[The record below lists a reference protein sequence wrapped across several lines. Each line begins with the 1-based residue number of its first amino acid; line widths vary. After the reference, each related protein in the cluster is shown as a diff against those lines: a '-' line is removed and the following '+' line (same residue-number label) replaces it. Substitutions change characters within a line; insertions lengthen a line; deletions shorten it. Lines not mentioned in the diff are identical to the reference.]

1 MSDHNWEA
9 VIGLEVHAQLKTRT
23 KTFCRCSTH
32 FGDDPNSNVC
42 PVCLGLPGALPVL
55 NREAVTMAVKAALA
69 FGATVHQQ
77 SIFARKNYFYP
88 DLPKGYQISQYEK
101 PFSTGGAVDARLE
114 DGTTKAIRL
123 TRIHLEEDAGKSLH
137 TITEAGTAVDLNR
150 CGTPLIEIVSE
161 PDIRSAAEA
170 YAFLYRLRQT
180 LLYLEV
186 CDGNMEEGSLR
197 CDANISV
204 RKRGAK
210 ELGTRTEV
218 KNLNSFRGVE
228 RAINFEVERQI
239 SVLESGGQVDQETLL
254 WDADRQVVRSMRTKE
269 EANDYR
275 YFPDPDLL
283 PLVIDSVW
291 IDDIRALL
299 PELPGAREKRFV
311 EQYGL
316 PEYDA
321 NVLTAT
327 KEVADYFEETVKLAQ
342 ATEPKKVSNWIM
354 SEVLAVL
361 GEKNIEITEF
371 EVKPDRLAGLFELIN
386 KGTISGKIAKK
397 VFDEMTRT
405 EATAEEIV
413 EKLGLVQ
420 ISDEGSL
427 KALVDK
433 VIENNPEQ
441 VEEYKSGREKVFGY
455 FVGQVMRETRGKANP
470 QIVNDLLRKA
480 LS

>member
-1 MSDHNWEA
+1 MSDHAWEA

-32 FGDDPNSNVC
+32 FGDEPNSNVC

-69 FGATVHQQ
+69 FGATVNEQ

-123 TRIHLEEDAGKSLH
+123 TRIHMEEDAGKSLH
-137 TITEAGTAVDLNR
+137 AITEAGTAVDLNR

-170 YAFLYRLRQT
+170 YAYLYRLRQT
-180 LLYLEV
+180 LLYLGV

-239 SVLESGGQVDQETLL
+239 SVLESGGQVNQETLL
-254 WDADRQVVRSMRTKE
+254 WDAERQAVRSMRSKE

-283 PLVIDSVW
+283 PLVIDRAW
-291 IDDIRALL
+291 IEESRASLC
-299 PELPGAREKRFV
+299 ELPAAREIRFV
-311 EQYGL
+311 EQYRL
-316 PEYDA
+316 PKYDA
-321 NVLTAT
+321 NVLTAA
-327 KEVADYFEETVKLAQ
+327 KEVADYFEQTVELART
-342 ATEPKKVSNWIM
+342 TEPKKVSNWIM

-361 GEKNIEITEF
+361 GDKNIEITAFKVTPE
-371 EVKPDRLAGLFELIN
+371 RLAGLFELID

-405 EATAEEIV
+405 ESTAEEIV

-420 ISDEGSL
+420 ISDEDAL

-433 VIENNPEQ
+433 VVSNSPKQ
-441 VEEYKSGREKVFGY
+441 VEEYKSGKEKVFGY

-470 QIVNDLLRKA
+470 QIVNELLRKV
-480 LS
+480 LK

>member
-1 MSDHNWEA
+1 MNDHAWEA

-69 FGATVHQQ
+69 FGAIVHQQ

-101 PFSTGGAVDARLE
+101 PFSTGGTVDARLE

-123 TRIHLEEDAGKSLH
+123 IRIHLEEDAGKSLH
-137 TITEAGTAVDLNR
+137 AITEAGTAVDLNR

-204 RKRGAK
+204 RKKGTK
-210 ELGTRTEV
+210 EFGTRTEV

-254 WDADRQVVRSMRTKE
+254 WDADRQVVRSMRSKE

-283 PLVIDSVW
+283 PMVIDSAW
-291 IDDIRALL
+291 IDDIRASL

-327 KEVADYFEETVKLAQ
+327 KEVADYFEETVELAQ

-371 EVKPDRLAGLFELIN
+371 KVKPDRLAGLFELIN

-397 VFDEMTRT
+397 VFDEMTKT

-420 ISDEGSL
+420 ISDEGAL
-427 KALVDK
+427 KTLVDK
-433 VIENNPEQ
+433 VIENNPKQ
-441 VEEYKSGREKVFGY
+441 VKEYRSGREKVFGY
-455 FVGQVMRETRGKANP
+455 FVGQVMRQTRGKANP
-470 QIVNDLLRKA
+470 QVVNELLRKA

>member
-1 MSDHNWEA
+1 MSDHAWEA

-32 FGDDPNSNVC
+32 FGDEPNSNVC

-69 FGATVHQQ
+69 FGATVNEQ

-101 PFSTGGAVDARLE
+101 SFSSGGAVDARLE

-123 TRIHLEEDAGKSLH
+123 TRIHMEEDAGKSLH
-137 TITEAGTAVDLNR
+137 VITEAGTAVDLNR

-161 PDIRSAAEA
+161 PDIRSAEEA
-170 YAFLYRLRQT
+170 YAYLYRLRQT

-204 RKRGAK
+204 RKTGAK

-228 RAINFEVERQI
+228 RAINFEIERQI
-239 SVLESGGQVDQETLL
+239 SVLESDGQVNQETLL
-254 WDADRQVVRSMRTKE
+254 WDAERQVVRSMRSKE

-283 PLVIDSVW
+283 PLVIDRAW
-291 IDDIRALL
+291 IEEIRASLCEF
-299 PELPGAREKRFV
+299 PAAREKRFV
-311 EQYGL
+311 EQYSL

-321 NVLTAT
+321 NVLTAA
-327 KEVADYFEETVKLAQ
+327 KEVADYFEQTVKLAR

-361 GEKNIEITEF
+361 GEKNIEITAF
-371 EVKPDRLAGLFELIN
+371 EVTPERLAGLFELID

-420 ISDEGSL
+420 ISDEDAL

-433 VIENNPEQ
+433 VVSNSPKQ
-441 VEEYKSGREKVFGY
+441 VEEYKSGKEKVFGY

-470 QIVNDLLRKA
+470 QIVNELLRKV
-480 LS
+480 LK

>member
-1 MSDHNWEA
+1 MSDHAWEA

-32 FGDDPNSNVC
+32 FGDEPNSNVC

-69 FGATVHQQ
+69 FGATVNEQ

-101 PFSTGGAVDARLE
+101 PFSSGGAVDARLE

-123 TRIHLEEDAGKSLH
+123 TRIHMEEDAGKSLH
-137 TITEAGTAVDLNR
+137 VITEAGTAVDLNR

-161 PDIRSAAEA
+161 PDIRSAEEA
-170 YAFLYRLRQT
+170 YAYLYRLRQT

-204 RKRGAK
+204 RKTGAK

-228 RAINFEVERQI
+228 RAINFEIERQI
-239 SVLESGGQVDQETLL
+239 SVLESGGQVNQETLL
-254 WDADRQVVRSMRTKE
+254 WDAERQVVRSMRSKE

-283 PLVIDSVW
+283 PLVIDRAW
-291 IDDIRALL
+291 IEEIRASLCEF
-299 PELPGAREKRFV
+299 PAAREKRFV
-311 EQYGL
+311 EQYSL

-321 NVLTAT
+321 NVLTAA
-327 KEVADYFEETVKLAQ
+327 KEVADYFEQTVKLAR

-361 GEKNIEITEF
+361 GEKNIEITAF
-371 EVKPDRLAGLFELIN
+371 EVTPERLAGLFELID

-420 ISDEGSL
+420 ISDEDAL

-433 VIENNPEQ
+433 VVSNSPKQ
-441 VEEYKSGREKVFGY
+441 VEEYKSGKEKVFGY

-470 QIVNDLLRKA
+470 QIVNELLRKV
-480 LS
+480 LK